1 MPENTPFSNRL
12 LSSAGI
18 NPYEQQQNNKVEKP
32 PYLQTDFNKK
42 LSQNVEPPKSMEDFV
57 ADRGMQWLQRSID
70 RNDMNAQMTPYT
82 YNAGSDSHSF
92 YNKYAV
98 FGQEKMDRIGFS
110 PFKNNEQA
118 FNAQTSFLDRA
129 QRSIVHGFVPLFARG
144 FVSGP
149 KSLARMMQ
157 GDFGDDPEDARKYAE
172 AAAIAQDTS
181 GGIGAFFNNTLMNL
195 GYTAGIIGEAVT
207 EELALTALTGGVGG
221 FANLPRFGANIGR
234 AFRGIK
240 GAETLVDMTASLN
253 KSLKSLTNINKAREF
268 FNAGKIGAALETRLG
283 KATTRLANFANPA
296 ENLLETGIEIAKNTK
311 QLQGWNRFNN
321 ATFKTAGALY
331 RDVRNINMAVSEARL
346 EAGFTRNDTF
356 STLMKDYQEK
366 HNGALPSE
374 SLRKAMMSEAEQAS
388 KDTLLANSLLIF
400 ASNKVTFNNV
410 MNPKSGLARMMAKKV
425 AEVKKMAGQSTV
437 REFTKKTLASGKE
450 LLTPKL
456 TTIKGAWA
464 TAKKQGVQ
472 KTVKAAIGY
481 TKANLMEGAQEV
493 LQEVISETSKNYH
506 LQSFYSQPV
515 GYYMYKDA
523 ERKMMTDKSVGEILG
538 EAFGKQASMQGL
550 ETFAS
555 GFVMGAFA
563 SPLNRAIPFA
573 QESYMRVF
581 KKDEYQAY
589 RDKVDKY
596 VARMTK
602 SVNDTFA
609 KDPLE
614 FLNSRVFSLGT
625 QAELANVI
633 DTGDTKVERD
643 AKEEATIKSVT
654 NLIKMDS
661 LEIWTDYMES
671 LKELTTEEYAEAV
684 GISVEQAQGHI
695 EKLDKVIGRAK
706 EIEKTYKEYNK
717 KFPNPIDLNDYK
729 KGTREYEKA
738 SIYHNAWEEGKKNVI
753 FYHENYKN
761 TVERMQKIYQS
772 IGNEELLGK
781 IDPNRV
787 QALLKDDRMLGEI
800 QVLESEVQGLKGMT
814 DPVSKRKLK
823 QTEATLDVLKEYQ
836 KNYENFMDH
845 FFEKGMVEPGTEAE
859 KAERLALD
867 KEIEDKLGDSFKNY
881 MKALAKQSDD
891 MILNDNIDIAFNDVL
906 DHYKLGREAGK
917 LAEAV
922 NVLND
927 PAGFVDHV
935 AKTYDWMYEMWNNR
949 EDYIQENI
957 SKQLDILKSNQ
968 LLNDMADIGV
978 YVDLDEFA
986 DYQETG
992 VIPTEFFD
1000 AINKRVIKRGSPIYD
1015 KVANRFME
1023 LSEFK
1028 KVIKESKPITKNK
1041 NDELA
1046 KLDAEEA
1053 EEISNLPKV
1062 PTRIDIKTLDE
1073 KDFSA
1078 KLINDELTE
1087 GQFIDVTYKE
1097 KDVEKTATFF
1107 KDQDGILREDNAQG
1121 EPVDLESDIKYNN
1134 GEIYEIVNRPTDA
1147 DIAEVRKRYDA
1158 LRAELLERLNKYGPS
1173 ASTEAMAK
1181 SVEEVKA
1188 MLLSDDEYTSTR
1200 RNYIIKGKVY
1210 ERMTNRIKQNH
1221 SSFKYTHRSKLENA
1235 YDETIGDG
1243 PLTEESINAFISK
1256 LKSEQPDGFED
1267 YTYTELEEELKSLM
1281 EEPLTETTPVADI
1294 KVKIADIEKRREEV
1308 DNWQLPKKVDPKKQ
1322 VIVQPR
1328 LVAEGNEQKII
1339 DTLNDILDAAFT
1351 DPTYRNSIN
1360 RLNGAQ
1366 AVKDTSKMYDDERA
1380 IFLKTIKDRYYDL
1393 LNQEL
1398 AALEPPSAAEVKII
1412 QTNKPNIQTV
1422 GNVTFG
1428 TANKQG
1434 TTEDNE
1440 DAVYVDTQNGIFIL
1454 ADGMG
1459 GEYSAFGSS
1468 KNFSKDT
1475 INFLLTGNFS
1485 TSLKKIVDYIN
1496 SKKGTVKDTSELIEE
1511 IENILGYKLSSQS
1524 RVKIN
1529 QLILSIWK
1537 KETVSS
1543 KGNRLGATA
1552 LKAKKVGDNTYKIE
1566 KVGDTVFFVVDK
1578 NGKVIQKH
1586 GLSDNAS
1593 TQGYI
1598 TYLKDGEAFANSPK
1612 IDEFTI
1618 TLNEGETLVLSTDFI
1633 ETDKAVQDFIDSD
1646 FGKKLNFTE
1655 FQKNNKEDDS
1665 TFISIKYD
1673 AELGTLKQPV
1683 NKDLSAK
1690 RAEIAEL
1697 ERQKSELLKAQP
1709 TKTTSDKTYQDLF
1722 NEKWPDASGYLTNP
1736 IGEGKFMKET
1746 GNFVSGRD
1754 IFEIRPIGNGQFE
1767 YRIVNN
1773 KTSQNKALA
1782 SYTRYVKPVSEELN
1796 AIDGADTIVTVKPGI
1811 LRKEGDGFIVEKQAQ
1826 VFYANSSTISNKVG
1840 TTTAAPIKV
1849 DTTEIDS
1856 KIAKAKKELD
1866 ALEGATPT
1874 PAQKVSEPTETKTL
1888 RSVQKELDALNDKVD
1903 KLNEQIEE
1911 ADDAGNQTRAE
1922 NLRMRRQELY
1932 DLLKETA
1939 ERGKEAVPEIKSNLK
1954 NYVINYAIENAY
1966 ETSKANGIYLD
1977 NQFKAVFDPKS
1988 AGPVFDSKYITQE
2001 AYDDLFGENGYIT
2014 SIKKR
2019 ADAGEFYVFST
2030 DLIVYTDTAKDAD
2043 GNPLPPV
2050 AGEIDFIFVDR
2061 EGRKF
2066 IVDLKT
2072 GQTRKWMEYNKF
2084 NSWAYD
2090 KKIDNTLQQVGYA
2103 NLSQRASGE
2112 EFQIAIWPVELNY
2125 EKTGYINRA
2134 GRPSDPTLMLNQK
2147 PIGDL
2152 NSEPFIINLD
2162 KNVQFE
2168 IISPEGGR
2176 TGNFMTAMDFMEQYV
2191 TGPVTPGKKG
2201 KVKPKGQAIPQDE
2214 SSIVDAITN
2223 EIQNGN
2229 VIKAGMDANMAKTQG
2244 TISDASYKYLIG
2256 LINQRMNTVLQ
2267 ESAVLAAPGQQFI
2280 TINDIFAER
2289 FDGIISVESKVE
2301 AGEIAT
2307 VESVDEANEEI
2318 ILVTSNGDRFT
2329 VKFSEMNDYIV
2340 SPEQLDDKTAPTQP
2354 KYEPTQT
2361 EIDFTTE
2368 SMVNVD
2374 EFLENSNLRNQATNE
2389 ADNQSSDEIDNDLF
2403 SNLKC

>member
-57 ADRGMQWLQRSID
+57 TDRGMQWLQRGIE

-82 YNAGSDSHSF
+82 YNAGSDGHSF
-92 YNKYAV
+92 YDRYAA

-110 PFKNNEQA
+110 PFKDNDAA
-118 FNAQTSFLDRA
+118 FNAQTSFLDRT
-129 QRSIVHGFVPLFARG
+129 QRSIVHGFAPLFARG

-172 AAAIAQDTS
+172 AAAIAHDTA
-181 GGIGAFFNNTLMNL
+181 GGVGAFFNNSLMNL

-234 AFRGIK
+234 AFRGVK

-253 KSLKSLTNINKAREF
+253 KSLKSLVNIDKAREF

-356 STLMKDYQEK
+356 SKLMADYQEK

-374 SLRKAMMSEAEQAS
+374 SLRKSMMAEAEQAS

-425 AEVKKMAGQSTV
+425 TEVQKMAGKTTV
-437 REFTKKTLASGKE
+437 REFTKQTLKSGKE

-456 TTIKGAWA
+456 STIKGAWQ
-464 TAKKQGVQ
+464 TVKKQGVQ
-472 KTVKAAIGY
+472 KTVKGVIGY
-481 TKANLMEGAQEV
+481 TKANLMEGTQEV
-493 LQEVISETSKNYH
+493 LQEVIAETSKNYH

-515 GYYMYKDA
+515 GHYMYTDA
-523 ERKMMTDKSVGEILG
+523 QRKMMTDKSVGEFIG

-555 GFVMGAFA
+555 GFLMGAFA

-581 KKDEYQAY
+581 KKDEYKAH
-589 RDKVDKY
+589 RDNIDKY

-609 KDPLE
+609 KNPLE
-614 FLNSRVFSLGT
+614 FLNSKVFSLGT

-633 DTGDTKVERD
+633 DAGDTKVERD
-643 AKEEATIKSVT
+643 AKEEATIQNVT
-654 NLIKMDS
+654 DLIKMNS
-661 LEIWTDYMES
+661 LDTWTDYMES

-684 GISVEQAQGHI
+684 GISVEQAQGHT

-717 KFPNPIDLNDYK
+717 KFPSPIDLNDYK
-729 KGTREYEKA
+729 KGTKEYEKA
-738 SIYHNAWEEGKKNVI
+738 EIYHNAWEQARKNVV
-753 FYHENYKN
+753 FYHENYKD
-761 TVERMQKIYQS
+761 TVARMQKIYQS
-772 IGNEELLGK
+772 IGKEELLGK

-787 QALLKDDRMLGEI
+787 QALLKDDRLQGEI
-800 QVLESEVQGLKGMT
+800 QILESEVQGLKGMT
-814 DPVSKRKLK
+814 DSASKRKLK
-823 QTEATLDVLKEYQ
+823 QTEATLGVLKEYE
-836 KNYENFMDH
+836 KDYDNYMDH
-845 FFEKGMVEPGTEAE
+845 FFEKGMPETGAEAE
-859 KAERLALD
+859 RATIGE
-867 KEIEDKLGDSFKNY
+867 EIENKLKGSFKNY
-881 MKALAKQSDD
+881 MRALAKQSDD
-891 MILNDNIDIAFNDVL
+891 IILDDSIDVAFTDVL

-917 LAEAV
+917 LADAV

-935 AKTYDWMYEMWNNR
+935 AKTYDWMYDMWNNR

-957 SKQLDILKSNQ
+957 SKQLDIIKSNQ
-968 LLNDMADIGV
+968 LLNDMAAIGV
-978 YVDLDEFA
+978 YVDLDEFG

-992 VIPTEFFD
+992 VVPTEFFD

-1015 KVANRFME
+1015 QVAKRFME

-1028 KVIKESKPITKNK
+1028 KVIKESKPVTKNK

-1062 PTRIDIKTLDE
+1062 PTRIVVRTLDE
-1073 KDFSA
+1073 KDYSA
-1078 KLINDELTE
+1078 FGVKFITDELTE
-1087 GQFIDVTYKE
+1087 GQFIDVKYE
-1097 KDVEKTATFF
+1097 EEGVEKTATFF
-1107 KDQDGILREDNAQG
+1107 KDQDGILREDDTQG
-1121 EPVDLESDIKYNN
+1121 EVADLESDTRYIS
-1134 GEIYEIVNRPTDA
+1134 GEIFEIINRPTDA

-1158 LRAELLERLNKYGPS
+1158 LRAELLERLNKYGAS

-1188 MLLSDDEYTSTR
+1188 MLLSDDEYTATR
-1200 RNYIIKGKVY
+1200 RNYIIKGKAY
-1210 ERMTNRIKQNH
+1210 ERMTNRIRQNH
-1221 SSFKYTHRSKLENA
+1221 NSYNYNDKNIIEDA

-1243 PLTEESINAFISK
+1243 PLTEESIKAFISK
-1256 LKSEQPDGFED
+1256 LKSEEPGGFED

-1281 EEPLTETTPVADI
+1281 EEPLNEEATTTPE
-1294 KVKIADIEKRREEV
+1294 ADIEKLKQTPEGKDIEDRRNLTIVSDETADVNNFNGYYEDTVSPVGSDEFVKTGKWVGYYITKVGEKEEV
-1308 DNWQLPKKVDPKKQ
+1308 
-1322 VIVQPR
+1322 
-1328 LVAEGNEQKII
+1328 VANSEKE
-1339 DTLNDILDAAFT
+1339 ILDA
-1351 DPTYRNSIN
+1351 
-1360 RLNGAQ
+1360 LNA
-1366 AVKDTSKMYDDERA
+1366 
-1380 IFLKTIKDRYYDL
+1380 
-1393 LNQEL
+1393 
-1398 AALEPPSAAEVKII
+1398 
-1412 QTNKPNIQTV
+1412 
-1422 GNVTFG
+1422 
-1428 TANKQG
+1428 
-1434 TTEDNE
+1434 
-1440 DAVYVDTQNGIFIL
+1440 
-1454 ADGMG
+1454 
-1459 GEYSAFGSS
+1459 
-1468 KNFSKDT
+1468 
-1475 INFLLTGNFS
+1475 
-1485 TSLKKIVDYIN
+1485 
-1496 SKKGTVKDTSELIEE
+1496 
-1511 IENILGYKLSSQS
+1511 
-1524 RVKIN
+1524 
-1529 QLILSIWK
+1529 
-1537 KETVSS
+1537 
-1543 KGNRLGATA
+1543 
-1552 LKAKKVGDNTYKIE
+1552 
-1566 KVGDTVFFVVDK
+1566 
-1578 NGKVIQKH
+1578 
-1586 GLSDNAS
+1586 
-1593 TQGYI
+1593 
-1598 TYLKDGEAFANSPK
+1598 
-1612 IDEFTI
+1612 
-1618 TLNEGETLVLSTDFI
+1618 
-1633 ETDKAVQDFIDSD
+1633 
-1646 FGKKLNFTE
+1646 
-1655 FQKNNKEDDS
+1655 
-1665 TFISIKYD
+1665 KYD
-1673 AELGTLKQPV
+1673 AELAALKQPV
-1683 NKDLSAK
+1683 NNQAEIKTK
-1690 RAEIAEL
+1690 EAEIAEL
-1697 ERQKSELLKAQP
+1697 ERQKSELLKTQPAQ
-1709 TKTTSDKTYQDLF
+1709 TTSDKTYEDIL
-1722 NEKWPDASGYLTNP
+1722 NEKWPNVSGYLTAAPTGTTFNKEE
-1736 IGEGKFMKET
+1736 GMFVEGKH
-1746 GNFVSGRD
+1746 
-1754 IFEIRPIGNGQFE
+1754 IFEIRPIGNNEFE
-1767 YRIVNN
+1767 YRVVKNRS
-1773 KTSQNKALA
+1773 SQNRAFNNLDDFIRPSAL
-1782 SYTRYVKPVSEELN
+1782 ELN
-1796 AIDGADTIVTVKPGI
+1796 APELGDTIVTVKPGI
-1811 LRKEGDGFIVEKQAQ
+1811 LRKEGDEFIVEKEAQ
-1826 VFYANSSTISNKVG
+1826 VFYANSNTINNKVG
-1840 TTTAAPIKV
+1840 TTTAASVKV

-1866 ALEGATPT
+1866 ALESASVS
-1874 PAQKVSEPTETKTL
+1874 PAEKVSSAEPKLGFQTFNIPISRKEDISNVVAGPLVPASEIFWDKNIKTTGSWIESIQGKTGGQDYIEIAYDSLSEENKKIANQLKDSDTNFGGVKGVRIVLGSNLTAEEAQRKSIEIANKFKQQNLLWYKPRTLEDSLSALESSKKGYSKDASKTIDQEIQRTKDTWGKELQPGQYFDTATKTIWASKEL
-1888 RSVQKELDALNDKVD
+1888 YDKSKGITTQPITTSKTPRSIQKELDALNDKID
-1903 KLNEQIEE
+1903 KLNEQIYNAE
-1911 ADDAGNQTRAE
+1911 DAGNQLRAD
-1922 NLRMRRQELY
+1922 NLKMRREELY
-1932 DLLKETA
+1932 DLLRETA
-1939 ERGKEAVPEIKSNLK
+1939 ERGKEAVPEIRSDLK
-1954 NYVINYAIENAY
+1954 NYVVNYAIENTY
-1966 ETSKANGIYLD
+1966 ETAKANGIYLD
-1977 NQFKAVFDPKS
+1977 NQFKAVFDPNS
-1988 AGPVFDSKYITQE
+1988 AGPVFDSKYISEE
-2001 AYDDLFGENGYIT
+2001 AYNDLFGEDGYIT
-2014 SIKKR
+2014 NIKKR
-2019 ADAGEFYVFST
+2019 ADAGEFYIFST
-2030 DLIVYTDTAKDAD
+2030 DLIVYTDKAKDAD

-2066 IVDLKT
+2066 IVDLKS
-2072 GQTRKWMEYNKF
+2072 GKVGKWLNYNDFGSK
-2084 NSWAYD
+2084 SYD

-2103 NLSQRASGE
+2103 NLSQILSGE

-2134 GRPSDPTLMLNQK
+2134 GKPSNPNLMLNQK
-2147 PIGDL
+2147 PIGDPK
-2152 NSEPFIINLD
+2152 SEPFIINLD
-2162 KNVQFE
+2162 KNVKFKM
-2168 IISPEGGR
+2168 INPEGDGSDVY
-2176 TGNFMTAMDFMEQYV
+2176 MTAMEYMEQYV
-2191 TGPVTPGKKG
+2191 TGPVAPSTKAKA
-2201 KVKPKGQAIPQDE
+2201 KPKGQAIPQDE

-2244 TISDASYKYLIG
+2244 TISDASYKYIMG
-2256 LINQRMNTVLQ
+2256 LINEKMNTSLM

-2289 FDGIISVESKVE
+2289 FDGIISVESKVN

-2318 ILVTSNGDRFT
+2318 ILVTGYGDRFT
-2329 VKFSEMNDYIV
+2329 VNFNEMNDYIV
-2340 SPEQLDDKTAPTQP
+2340 SPEQLDDKTAPAAP

-2374 EFLENSNLRNQATNE
+2374 EFLDDATFRNQATNE

>member
-57 ADRGMQWLQRSID
+57 ADRGMQWLQRSVG

-82 YNAGSDSHSF
+82 YNAGSDGHSF

-118 FNAQTSFLDRA
+118 FNAQTSFLDRT
-129 QRSIVHGFVPLFARG
+129 QRSLVHGFAPLFARG

-181 GGIGAFFNNTLMNL
+181 GGIGAFFNNSLMNL
-195 GYTAGIIGEAVT
+195 GYTAGIIGEAIT
-207 EELALTALTGGVGG
+207 EELAITALTGGVGG
-221 FANLPRFGANIGR
+221 FVNLPRFGANIGR
-234 AFRGIK
+234 AFRGVK

-253 KSLKSLTNINKAREF
+253 KSLKSLVNIDKAREF

-356 STLMKDYQEK
+356 SKLMADYQEK

-374 SLRKAMMSEAEQAS
+374 SLRKSMMAEAEQAS

-425 AEVKKMAGQSTV
+425 AEVQKMAGKTTF
-437 REFTKKTLASGKE
+437 REFTKKTLTSGKE

-456 TTIKGAWA
+456 SAVKGTLANI
-464 TAKKQGVQ
+464 KKQGFQ
-472 KTVKAAIGY
+472 KGVKGVIGY
-481 TKANLMEGAQEV
+481 TKANLMEGVQEV
-493 LQEVISETSKNYH
+493 LQEVIADTSKNYH

-523 ERKMMTDKSVGEILG
+523 ERKMMTDKSFGEILG
-538 EAFGKQASMQGL
+538 EAFEKQRSWQGL

-581 KKDEYQAY
+581 KKDEYKAH
-589 RDKVDKY
+589 RDKIDKY
-596 VARMTK
+596 VERMTK

-609 KDPLE
+609 KNPLE
-614 FLNSRVFSLGT
+614 FLNSKVFSLGT

-643 AKEEATIKSVT
+643 AKEEATIQNVT
-654 NLIKMDS
+654 DLIKMNS
-661 LEIWTDYMES
+661 LDTWTDYMES

-684 GISVEQAQGHI
+684 GISVEQAQGHT

-729 KGTREYEKA
+729 KGTKDYEKA
-738 SIYHNAWEEGKKNVI
+738 EVYHNAWEQARKNVV
-753 FYHENYKN
+753 FYHENYKD
-761 TVERMQKIYQS
+761 TVARMQKIYQS
-772 IGNEELLGK
+772 IGKEELLGK

-787 QALLKDDRMLGEI
+787 QALLKDDRLKGEI
-800 QVLESEVQGLKGMT
+800 QILESEVQGLKGMT
-814 DPVSKRKLK
+814 DSASKRKLK
-823 QTEATLDVLKEYQ
+823 QTEATLGVLKEYE
-836 KNYENFMDH
+836 KDYDNFMDH
-845 FFEKGMVEPGTEAE
+845 FFEKGMPETGAEAE
-859 KAERLALD
+859 RATIGE
-867 KEIEDKLGDSFKNY
+867 EIENKLKGSFKNY
-881 MKALAKQSDD
+881 MRALAKQSDD
-891 MILNDNIDIAFNDVL
+891 IILDDSIDIAFTDVL

-917 LAEAV
+917 LADAV
-922 NVLND
+922 NALND
-927 PAGFVDHV
+927 PAGFIDHV

-949 EDYIQENI
+949 EEYIFENI
-957 SKQLDILKSNQ
+957 GKQLDIIKSNQ
-968 LLNDMADIGV
+968 LLNDMAAIGV
-978 YVDLDEFA
+978 YVDLDEFG

-992 VIPTEFFD
+992 VVPTEFFD

-1015 KVANRFME
+1015 QVANRFME

-1028 KVIKESKPITKNK
+1028 KVIKESKPVTKNK

-1062 PTRIDIKTLDE
+1062 PTRIVVRTLDE
-1073 KDFSA
+1073 KDYSA
-1078 KLINDELTE
+1078 FGVKFITDELTE
-1087 GQFIDVTYKE
+1087 GQYIDATYEEGGLKL
-1097 KDVEKTATFF
+1097 TTMFF
-1107 KDQDGILREDNAQG
+1107 KDQDGILRQGSAQG
-1121 EPVDLESDIKYNN
+1121 EVVDLESDTRYIS
-1134 GEIYEIVNRPTDA
+1134 GEIFEIINRPTDA
-1147 DIAEVRKRYDA
+1147 DIAEVRKKYDA
-1158 LRAELLERLNKYGPS
+1158 LRAELLERLNKYGAS

-1188 MLLSDDEYTSTR
+1188 MLLSDDEYTATR
-1200 RNYIIKGKVY
+1200 RNYIIKGKAY
-1210 ERMTNRIKQNH
+1210 ERMTNRIRQNH
-1221 SSFKYTHRSKLENA
+1221 NSYNYNDKNIIEDA

-1243 PLTEESINAFISK
+1243 PLTEESIKAFISK
-1256 LKSEQPDGFED
+1256 LKSEEPGGFED

-1281 EEPLTETTPVADI
+1281 DEPIASVLSADTEA
-1294 KVKIADIEKRREEV
+1294 KQADIERRRQEELFGSITPLEFETTDAKGRTRKTTV
-1308 DNWQLPKKVDPKKQ
+1308 KTKVDEKGFKYSFETTVDEKPSSTAYPKVTKQ
-1322 VIVQPR
+1322 EFKNSSIYENLDQDS
-1328 LVAEGNEQKII
+1328 KDFI
-1339 DTLNDILDAAFT
+1339 D
-1351 DPTYRNSIN
+1351 
-1360 RLNGAQ
+1360 
-1366 AVKDTSKMYDDERA
+1366 
-1380 IFLKTIKDRYYDL
+1380 
-1393 LNQEL
+1393 EL
-1398 AALEPPSAAEVKII
+1398 S
-1412 QTNKPNIQTV
+1412 
-1422 GNVTFG
+1422 
-1428 TANKQG
+1428 
-1434 TTEDNE
+1434 E
-1440 DAVYVDTQNGIFIL
+1440 DAVILLQSIAISTDKNSAAGLGNGNITIGYVSKTEGGRQDGIP
-1454 ADGMG
+1454 
-1459 GEYSAFGSS
+1459 
-1468 KNFSKDT
+1468 
-1475 INFLLTGNFS
+1475 
-1485 TSLKKIVDYIN
+1485 LKYQPN
-1496 SKKGTVKDTSELIEE
+1496 
-1511 IENILGYKLSSQS
+1511 
-1524 RVKIN
+1524 KIN
-1529 QLILSIWK
+1529 
-1537 KETVSS
+1537 
-1543 KGNRLGATA
+1543 A
-1552 LKAKKVGDNTYKIE
+1552 
-1566 KVGDTVFFVVDK
+1566 
-1578 NGKVIQKH
+1578 
-1586 GLSDNAS
+1586 
-1593 TQGYI
+1593 
-1598 TYLKDGEAFANSPK
+1598 
-1612 IDEFTI
+1612 
-1618 TLNEGETLVLSTDFI
+1618 
-1633 ETDKAVQDFIDSD
+1633 
-1646 FGKKLNFTE
+1646 
-1655 FQKNNKEDDS
+1655 
-1665 TFISIKYD
+1665 KYD
-1673 AELGTLKQPV
+1673 AELQ
-1683 NKDLSAK
+1683 A
-1690 RAEIAEL
+1690 
-1697 ERQKSELLKAQP
+1697 
-1709 TKTTSDKTYQDLF
+1709 
-1722 NEKWPDASGYLTNP
+1722 
-1736 IGEGKFMKET
+1736 
-1746 GNFVSGRD
+1746 
-1754 IFEIRPIGNGQFE
+1754 
-1767 YRIVNN
+1767 
-1773 KTSQNKALA
+1773 
-1782 SYTRYVKPVSEELN
+1782 ELN
-1796 AIDGADTIVTVKPGI
+1796 A
-1811 LRKEGDGFIVEKQAQ
+1811 
-1826 VFYANSSTISNKVG
+1826 
-1840 TTTAAPIKV
+1840 
-1849 DTTEIDS
+1849 
-1856 KIAKAKKELD
+1856 AKAIDFIFSDQPAADAKTKE
-1866 ALEGATPT
+1866 AEIP
-1874 PAQKVSEPTETKTL
+1874 
-1888 RSVQKELDALNDKVD
+1888 RSIQKELDALNEKID
-1903 KLNEQIEE
+1903 KLNEQIYNAE
-1911 ADDAGNQTRAE
+1911 DAGNQLRAD
-1922 NLRMRRQELY
+1922 NLKMRRQELY
-1932 DLLKETA
+1932 DLLLETSN
-1939 ERGKEAVPEIKSNLK
+1939 RGKESVPEIKSDLK
-1954 NYVINYAIENAY
+1954 NYVINYAVENTY
-1966 ETSKANGIYLD
+1966 ETAKANGIYLD

-1988 AGPVFDSKYITQE
+1988 EGPKFDSKYITQE
-2001 AYDDLFGENGYIT
+2001 AYDNLFGENGYIT

-2030 DLIVYTDTAKDAD
+2030 DLIVYTDKAKDAD

-2066 IVDLKT
+2066 IVDLKS
-2072 GQTRKWMEYNKF
+2072 GKVGKWLNYNDFGSK
-2084 NSWAYD
+2084 SYD

-2103 NLSQRASGE
+2103 NLSQMLSGE

-2134 GRPSDPTLMLNQK
+2134 GKPSNPNLMLNQK
-2147 PIGDL
+2147 PIGDPK
-2152 NSEPFIINLD
+2152 SEPFIINLD
-2162 KNVQFE
+2162 KNVKFKM
-2168 IISPEGGR
+2168 INPEGDGSDVY
-2176 TGNFMTAMDFMEQYV
+2176 MTAMEYMEQYV
-2191 TGPVTPGKKG
+2191 TGPVTPSTKAKA
-2201 KVKPKGQAIPQDE
+2201 KPKGQAIPQDE

-2244 TISDASYKYLIG
+2244 TISDASYKYIMG
-2256 LINQRMNTVLQ
+2256 LINEKMNTSLM

-2289 FDGIISVESKVE
+2289 FDGIISVESKVN

-2318 ILVTSNGDRFT
+2318 ILVTGYGDRFT
-2329 VKFSEMNDYIV
+2329 VNFNEMNDYIV
-2340 SPEQLDDKTAPTQP
+2340 SPEQLDDKTAPAAP
-2354 KYEPTQT
+2354 KYEPTQI

-2389 ADNQSSDEIDNDLF
+2389 ADNQSSDEIDNDLY
-2403 SNLKC
+2403 SNLICP

>member
-1 MPENTPFSNRL
+1 MPENTPLSNRL
-12 LSSAGI
+12 SSLTGG
-18 NPYEQQQNNKVEKP
+18 NPYEQQQNNKVERP

-42 LSQNVEPPKSMEDFV
+42 LSQNVEPPKTKEDI
-57 ADRGMQWLQRSID
+57 AAEIKMQWLQGSLGRH
-70 RNDMNAQMTPYT
+70 DMNAQMTPYT
-82 YNAGSDSHSF
+82 YNAGSDGHSF
-92 YNKYAV
+92 YDRYAA

-110 PFKNNEQA
+110 PFKNNDEA
-118 FNAQTSFLDRA
+118 FNAQTSFLDRT
-129 QRSIVHGFVPLFARG
+129 QRSIVHGFAPLFARG

-172 AAAIAQDTS
+172 AAAIAQDTA
-181 GGIGAFFNNTLMNL
+181 GGVGAFFNNSLMNL

-253 KSLKSLTNINKAREF
+253 KSLKSLVNIDKAREF

-356 STLMKDYQEK
+356 SKLMADYQEK

-374 SLRKAMMSEAEQAS
+374 SLRKAMMAEAEQAS

-425 AEVKKMAGQSTV
+425 AEVQKMAGKTTV
-437 REFTKKTLASGKE
+437 REFTKQTLKSGKE

-456 TTIKGAWA
+456 STIKGAWQ
-464 TAKKQGVQ
+464 TVKKQGVQ
-472 KTVKAAIGY
+472 KTVKGVIGY
-481 TKANLMEGAQEV
+481 TKANLMEGTQEV
-493 LQEVISETSKNYH
+493 LQEVIAETSKNYH

-515 GYYMYKDA
+515 GHYMYTDA
-523 ERKMMTDKSVGEILG
+523 QRKMMTDKSVGEFIG

-555 GFVMGAFA
+555 GFLMGAFA

-581 KKDEYQAY
+581 KKDEYKAH
-589 RDKVDKY
+589 RDNVDKY

-609 KDPLE
+609 KNPLE
-614 FLNSRVFSLGT
+614 FLNSKVFSLGT

-654 NLIKMDS
+654 DLIKMDS
-661 LEIWTDYMES
+661 LNIWTDYMES
-671 LKELTTEEYAEAV
+671 LKGLTTEEYAEAV
-684 GISVEQAQGHI
+684 GISVEQAQGHV

-729 KGTREYEKA
+729 KGTADYEKA
-738 SIYHNAWEEGKKNVI
+738 EVYHNAWEEAKKNVV
-753 FYHENYKN
+753 FYHENYKD
-761 TVERMQKIYQS
+761 TVARMQKIYQS
-772 IGNEELLGK
+772 IGKEELLGK

-787 QALLKDDRMLGEI
+787 QALLKDDRLKGEI
-800 QVLESEVQGLKGMT
+800 QILESEVQGLKGMT
-814 DPVSKRKLK
+814 DSVSKRKLK
-823 QTEATLDVLKEYQ
+823 QTEATLDVLKEYE
-836 KNYENFMDH
+836 KDYDNYMDH
-845 FFEKGMVEPGTEAE
+845 FFEKGMPETGAEAE
-859 KAERLALD
+859 RAAIGE
-867 KEIEDKLGDSFKNY
+867 EIESKLKGSFKNY

-891 MILNDNIDIAFNDVL
+891 IILDDSIDIAFNDVL

-917 LAEAV
+917 LADAV

-949 EDYIQENI
+949 EEYIQENI
-957 SKQLDILKSNQ
+957 NKQLDILKSNQ
-968 LLNDMADIGV
+968 LLNDMAAIGV

-992 VIPTEFFD
+992 VVPTEFFD

-1015 KVANRFME
+1015 QVAKRFME

-1097 KDVEKTATFF
+1097 EDVEKTATFF
-1107 KDQDGILREDNAQG
+1107 KDQDGILRQDNAQG
-1121 EPVDLESDIKYNN
+1121 EPVDLESDTKYNN

-1147 DIAEVRKRYDA
+1147 DIAEVRKKYDA

-1188 MLLSDDEYTSTR
+1188 MLLSDDEYTATR
-1200 RNYIIKGKVY
+1200 RNYIIKGKAY
-1210 ERMTNRIKQNH
+1210 ERMTNRIRQNYDN
-1221 SSFKYTHRSKLENA
+1221 YTYTDLPTLENA

-1256 LKSEQPDGFED
+1256 LKSEQPGGFED

-1294 KVKIADIEKRREEV
+1294 EKRTTKIISSETVEKGNKKGQTRTVTQTNSIEDLNGTTVSVTEYEAKVGDTTVTLGGRKMTFKEFKEEFPLDEDYEEILGDWPDLNDDTIITVRKVKRTPSSSRFKTV
-1308 DNWQLPKKVDPKKQ
+1308 VT
-1322 VIVQPR
+1322 IVSPV
-1328 LVAEGNEQKII
+1328 LG
-1339 DTLNDILDAAFT
+1339 D
-1351 DPTYRNSIN
+1351 
-1360 RLNGAQ
+1360 
-1366 AVKDTSKMYDDERA
+1366 KMDV
-1380 IFLKTIKDRYYDL
+1380 TIKQDDTKYDA
-1393 LNQEL
+1393 EL
-1398 AALEPPSAAEVKII
+1398 AALE
-1412 QTNKPNIQTV
+1412 QTS
-1422 GNVTFG
+1422 
-1428 TANKQG
+1428 
-1434 TTEDNE
+1434 TT
-1440 DAVYVDTQNGIFIL
+1440 
-1454 ADGMG
+1454 
-1459 GEYSAFGSS
+1459 
-1468 KNFSKDT
+1468 
-1475 INFLLTGNFS
+1475 
-1485 TSLKKIVDYIN
+1485 
-1496 SKKGTVKDTSELIEE
+1496 
-1511 IENILGYKLSSQS
+1511 
-1524 RVKIN
+1524 
-1529 QLILSIWK
+1529 
-1537 KETVSS
+1537 
-1543 KGNRLGATA
+1543 
-1552 LKAKKVGDNTYKIE
+1552 
-1566 KVGDTVFFVVDK
+1566 
-1578 NGKVIQKH
+1578 
-1586 GLSDNAS
+1586 
-1593 TQGYI
+1593 
-1598 TYLKDGEAFANSPK
+1598 
-1612 IDEFTI
+1612 
-1618 TLNEGETLVLSTDFI
+1618 
-1633 ETDKAVQDFIDSD
+1633 
-1646 FGKKLNFTE
+1646 
-1655 FQKNNKEDDS
+1655 
-1665 TFISIKYD
+1665 
-1673 AELGTLKQPV
+1673 PV
-1683 NKDLSAK
+1683 
-1690 RAEIAEL
+1690 E
-1697 ERQKSELLKAQP
+1697 
-1709 TKTTSDKTYQDLF
+1709 
-1722 NEKWPDASGYLTNP
+1722 
-1736 IGEGKFMKET
+1736 
-1746 GNFVSGRD
+1746 
-1754 IFEIRPIGNGQFE
+1754 
-1767 YRIVNN
+1767 
-1773 KTSQNKALA
+1773 
-1782 SYTRYVKPVSEELN
+1782 
-1796 AIDGADTIVTVKPGI
+1796 
-1811 LRKEGDGFIVEKQAQ
+1811 
-1826 VFYANSSTISNKVG
+1826 
-1840 TTTAAPIKV
+1840 
-1849 DTTEIDS
+1849 
-1856 KIAKAKKELD
+1856 
-1866 ALEGATPT
+1866 
-1874 PAQKVSEPTETKTL
+1874 KVSEPAEAKIL
-1888 RSVQKELDALNDKVD
+1888 RSVQKELDALNNKVD

-1939 ERGKEAVPEIKSNLK
+1939 EKGKEAVPEIKSNLK
-1954 NYVINYAIENAY
+1954 NYVLSYAIENTY
-1966 ETSKANGIYLD
+1966 ENAKANGIYLD
-1977 NQFKAVFDPKS
+1977 NQFKAVFDPAS
-1988 AGPVFDSKYITQE
+1988 SGPVFDSKYITQE
-2001 AYDDLFGENGYIT
+2001 AYDNLFGENGYIT
-2014 SIKKR
+2014 GIKKR

-2030 DLIVYTDTAKDAD
+2030 DLIVYADNITDPE

-2061 EGRKF
+2061 QGNKF

-2072 GQTRKWMEYNKF
+2072 GNVSKWINYNTFGQK
-2084 NSWAYD
+2084 SYE
-2090 KKIDNTLQQVGYA
+2090 KKIENTLQQVGYA
-2103 NLSQRASGE
+2103 NLSQKRSGD
-2112 EFQIAIWPVELNY
+2112 EFQIAIFPLEIEY
-2125 EKTGYINRA
+2125 EKTGFINKA
-2134 GRPSDPTLMLNQK
+2134 GKPSNPTLMLNQK
-2147 PIGDL
+2147 PIGDP
-2152 NSEPFIINLD
+2152 NTEPFVINLD
-2162 KNVQFE
+2162 KNVKFKMLNE
-2168 IISPEGGR
+2168 EGEDVY
-2176 TGNFMTAMDFMEQYV
+2176 MTAMDYMEQYV
-2191 TGPVTPGKKG
+2191 TGIVTPSKKA
-2201 KVKPKGQAIPQDE
+2201 KPKTQAIPQDE

-2256 LINQRMNTVLQ
+2256 LINEKMNTSLI
-2267 ESAVLAAPGQQFI
+2267 ESSVLASPGQQFI
-2280 TINDIFAER
+2280 TINDIFAEK
-2289 FDGIISVESKVE
+2289 FDGIVSVETKVN
-2301 AGEIAT
+2301 AGEIVT

-2318 ILVTSNGDRFT
+2318 ILNSSNGDRFT
-2329 VKFSEMNDYIV
+2329 VKFNEMNDYIV

-2361 EIDFTTE
+2361 EIEFAAE
-2368 SMVNVD
+2368 SITNVD
-2374 EFLENSNLRNQATNE
+2374 EFLDDAILRNQATNE